1 MSATATFHARR
12 LSRPVAGR
20 ARAFGGVGEKDLT
33 FVVTTEPMV
42 YERNAKFGLFSAE
55 YEFEYDPK
63 TGDTGNFYDPD
74 IKGDEARA
82 LEQKIESSWT
92 TYLQAKNRADEVLAM
107 KGEKPASPA
116 PAAPSPA
123 APTPETA
130 PPAAAAEGGPPAAGG
145 DGKSDIPWGY
155 IAAGVGGVVV
165 VGGIIYFATRK

>member
-1 MSATATFHARR
+1 MSATSTFHARR
-12 LSRPVAGR
+12 LTRPVAGR
-20 ARAFGGVGEKDLT
+20 ARAYGGEGDKTLP
-33 FVVTTEPMV
+33 FVVTTDPMV

-92 TYLQAKNRADEVLAM
+92 TYLQAKNRADELLKM
-107 KGEKPASPA
+107 KGEKPAPA
-116 PAAPSPA
+116 SPSPA
-123 APTPETA
+123 APTPEAA
-130 PPAAAAEGGPPAAGG
+130 PPAAAPEGGPPAAGG
-145 DGKSDIPWGY
+145 GSNIPWGY

>member
-12 LSRPVAGR
+12 LTRPVAGR
-20 ARAFGGVGEKDLT
+20 ARAYGGEGDKTLP
-33 FVVTTEPMV
+33 FVVTTDPMV

-63 TGDTGNFYDPD
+63 SGDTGNFYDPD

-92 TYLQAKNRADEVLAM
+92 TYLQAKNRADELHNM
-107 KGEKPASPA
+107 KGEKPA

-123 APTPETA
+123 APTPEAA
-130 PPAAAAEGGPPAAGG
+130 PPAAAPEGGPDRASAPREWAAGG
-145 DGKSDIPWGY
+145 QVFGSFDLCGQ
-155 IAAGVGGVVV
+155 
-165 VGGIIYFATRK
+165 

>member
-1 MSATATFHARR
+1 MTATATFHARR
-12 LSRPVAGR
+12 LTRPVAGR
-20 ARAFGGVGEKDLT
+20 ARAYGGEGDKTLP

-92 TYLQAKNRADEVLAM
+92 TYLQAKNRADELLNM
-107 KGEKPASPA
+107 KGEKPA
-116 PAAPSPA
+116 PAAPSPG
-123 APTPETA
+123 APTPEAA
-130 PPAAAAEGGPPAAGG
+130 PPAAAPEGGPPAAGG
-145 DGKSDIPWGY
+145 GSNIPWGY

>member
-1 MSATATFHARR
+1 
-12 LSRPVAGR
+12 
-20 ARAFGGVGEKDLT
+20 
-33 FVVTTEPMV
+33 MV

-63 TGDTGNFYDPD
+63 SGDTGNFYDPD

-92 TYLQAKNRADEVLAM
+92 TYLQAKNRADELLKM

-123 APTPETA
+123 APPPAPEAA
-130 PPAAAAEGGPPAAGG
+130 PPAAAVEGGPPAAGG
-145 DGKSDIPWGY
+145 GKSDIPWGY

>member
-12 LSRPVAGR
+12 LTRPVAGR

-33 FVVTTEPMV
+33 FVVTTEGKV
-42 YERNAKFGLFSAE
+42 YERNTGLFSRLAE
-55 YEFEYDPK
+55 YELEYDAK
-63 TGDTGNFYDPD
+63 TKTTGSVID
-74 IKGDEARA
+74 IDVKDDAARRLEAT
-82 LEQKIESSWT
+82 IESSYVT
-92 TYLQAKNRADEVLAM
+92 LDEAKNRADEVLAM
-107 KGEKPASPA
+107 KGEKPV

-123 APTPETA
+123 SPSPAPEAA

-145 DGKSDIPWGY
+145 GKSDIPWGY